1 MTAHDSKMPPH
12 LSQTQLVAYNDRT
25 LYPDELLTVDTHLA
39 SCDEC
44 HERLTRMA
52 PAVGRRTAKPAF
64 ESGQEPFHLD
74 YEQHLEPYVDGK
86 ASDIEREIVDS
97 HVAFC
102 SPCAAELRDLV
113 EFKQQPVVAATGE
126 VRTTSR
132 WKHWFPYW
140 SFLPNPAWALAAVAV
155 VVVLVMAVVFW
166 MTYPTSRRVE
176 QAATLPPTPDQP
188 KQGPETEQPS
198 PSATVQSERTNPSSD
213 PSPEHAATQP
223 APPTEQRRIVVY
235 DANGQLVLTQR
246 GRLEGLEDLPPDLRE
261 SVERALVTSRLP
273 ASPALSGFYSGASNM
288 RGGDVGP
295 QTEFAPVAPTNV
307 VVESDRP
314 EFRWRALDAAQ
325 DYTVTIYDSN
335 SRQVATSGPVTGTAW
350 TTPTPLAR
358 GVTYSWQISAQ
369 KNGEKVVSPKPP
381 LPEARFKIL
390 DQTAVTTLAKLRQT
404 FGTSRLV
411 MGVFYWKHG
420 LIPESEREFQA
431 LAKANPKSAVVKALL
446 ANVRSIRDG

>member
-1 MTAHDSKMPPH
+1 MTAHDSKMSQH
-12 LSQTQLVAYNDRT
+12 LSQTQLAAYNDRT
-25 LYPDELLTVDTHLA
+25 LYPDELLTVDSHLA

-44 HERLTRMA
+44 HERLTRMV
-52 PAVGRRTAKPAF
+52 PAVGRPTVSPAF
-64 ESGQEPFHLD
+64 ESGQRDFHLD

-97 HVAFC
+97 HVALC
-102 SPCAAELRDLV
+102 SPCAAELRDLL
-113 EFKQQPVVAATGE
+113 EFKQQPVAATTGD
-126 VRTTSR
+126 VRPTSR
-132 WKHWFPYW
+132 WKHWFPQL
-140 SFLPNPAWALAAVAV
+140 SFLPNPAWAMAAVVAMF
-155 VVVLVMAVVFW
+155 VLVMAVVFW

-176 QAATLPPTPDQP
+176 QATTLPPTPDQP
-188 KQGPETEQPS
+188 KQGPENEQPS
-198 PSATVQSERTNPSSD
+198 PSATVHSAQEPVPSDQLAKNGS
-213 PSPEHAATQP
+213 TQP
-223 APPTEQRRIVVY
+223 LPPSDQPRIVVY

-273 ASPALSGFYSGASNM
+273 ASPALSGFYSGASNL
-288 RGGDVGP
+288 RGDVGP

-358 GVTYSWQISAQ
+358 GVTYSWQISAL
-369 KNGEKVVSPKPP
+369 KGGERVVSPKPP

-390 DQTAVTTLAKLRQT
+390 DQAAVTKLAKLRQT